1 MTVPRGGSGE
11 DREASLALWGLG
23 LVFGITVVWWAL
35 ALWPAPGQTPQWLEL
50 ARSVCFN
57 AGPDGLPGV
66 SGWILLIG
74 QPLGMFGFLA
84 VVWPQAVARGLGTAL
99 HRPLGRLGLLGIF
112 LISVGGL
119 LGTGVRVA
127 RAMDAQ
133 VAPVLLPSV
142 MTAAEHPRLD
152 QAGAPLDLLDHRE
165 RMLTLDDLRG
175 RPAVVTFAFGNCHDI
190 CPVVVDQARRA
201 RDAVWGPEG
210 AAMVVVT
217 LDPWRDTPGRL
228 PDLAARWSLEGPS
241 NHLLGGSVEE
251 VERVLDGWNVA
262 RYRDPN
268 TGDVAHPPL
277 IYFLSADG
285 SIAFATLSGY
295 GIMVELGRRL

>member
-1 MTVPRGGSGE
+1 MTVLEDRTGE
-11 DREASLALWGLG
+11 VREASLALWGLA

-35 ALWPAPGQTPQWLEL
+35 ALWPAPGQTPEWLQV

-74 QPLGMFGFLA
+74 QPLGMFGFLV
-84 VVWPQAVARGLGTAL
+84 VVWPQAVVQGLRGVL
-99 HRPLGRLGLLGIF
+99 HRPWGRLALLGIC
-112 LISVGGL
+112 LIGAGGL

-142 MTAAEHPRLD
+142 MTAAEHPRLE
-152 QAGAPLDLLDHRE
+152 QPAGPLGLLDHRE
-165 RMLTLDDLRG
+165 QRLMLADLRG

-190 CPVVVDQARRA
+190 CPAVVDQARRA
-201 RDAVWGPEG
+201 RDSVWGPEG
-210 AAMVVVT
+210 ASVVVVT
-217 LDPWRDTPGRL
+217 LDPWRDTPPRL
-228 PDLAARWSLEGPS
+228 PDLAARWSLDGPTD
-241 NHLLGGSVEE
+241 HLLGGSVEE

-277 IYFLSADG
+277 TYFLDAEG
-285 SIAFATLSGY
+285 AIAFATLSGY

>member
-1 MTVPRGGSGE
+1 MPRRGNGE
-11 DREASLALWGLG
+11 DREARLALWGLG

-35 ALWPAPGQTPQWLEL
+35 ALWPAPGQTPEWLEV

-66 SGWILLIG
+66 SGWILLVG
-74 QPLGMFGFLA
+74 QPLGMFGFLV
-84 VVWPQAVARGLGTAL
+84 VVWPQAVARGLGSAL

-112 LISVGGL
+112 LVGVGGL

-133 VAPVLLPSV
+133 AAPVLLPSV

-152 QAGAPLDLLDHRE
+152 QAAGPLNLLDQRD
-165 RMLTLDDLRG
+165 RLLNLDDLRG
-175 RPAVVTFAFGNCHDI
+175 RPTLVTFAFGNCHDI
-190 CPVVVDQARRA
+190 CPAVVDQARRA

-210 AAMVVVT
+210 AGLVVVT
-217 LDPWRDTPGRL
+217 LDPWRDTPARL
-228 PDLAARWSLEGPS
+228 PDLAARWSLEGPRD
-241 NHLLGGSVEE
+241 HLLGGTVQE

-277 IYFLSADG
+277 TYLLGASGKIV
-285 SIAFATLSGY
+285 FATLSGY